1 MSLTGKGR
9 DRDRF
14 RVYSNPNLVRL
25 VKLFPQATSISC
37 KLSVFNLTH
46 AMAPFVIITVQPRVS
61 TF

>member
-25 VKLFPQATSISC
+25 VKLSHRLPLFLACFPFSI
-37 KLSVFNLTH
+37 
-46 AMAPFVIITVQPRVS
+46 
-61 TF
+61 